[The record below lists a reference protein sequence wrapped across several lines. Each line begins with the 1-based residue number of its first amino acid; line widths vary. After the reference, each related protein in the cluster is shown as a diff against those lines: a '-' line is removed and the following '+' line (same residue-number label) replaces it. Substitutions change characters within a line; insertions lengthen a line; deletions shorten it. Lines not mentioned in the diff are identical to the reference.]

1 MSVQKNGSAR
11 LEALQGVFWDM
22 DGTLIDSEPLWHE
35 GELRLVREYGGHWT
49 KQLAEGGSG
58 RPVPQI
64 AQEMAD
70 LGCPLPPEEIGRR
83 MIQYVTDEEKKQ
95 LPWIPGVR
103 RLLEQLRDAGIPSML
118 VTTSPRDLAENLIA
132 QAPEGTFAGYVCGD
146 DDVAKKPDPAP
157 YELAA
162 AKLGIPD
169 VLLPCCVAFEDS
181 MSGRTSAAASGM
193 TTVVVTG
200 YLAGGYVPGPGY
212 TSTENYDDI
221 TPESLNRMVQRM
233 YDRLAPL
240 A

>member
-1 MSVQKNGSAR
+1 MSVRKNGSAR

-118 VTTSPRDLAENLIA
+118 VTTSPRDLA
-132 QAPEGTFAGYVCGD
+132 
-146 DDVAKKPDPAP
+146 
-157 YELAA
+157 
-162 AKLGIPD
+162 
-169 VLLPCCVAFEDS
+169 
-181 MSGRTSAAASGM
+181 
-193 TTVVVTG
+193 
-200 YLAGGYVPGPGY
+200 
-212 TSTENYDDI
+212 
-221 TPESLNRMVQRM
+221 
-233 YDRLAPL
+233 
-240 A
+240 